1 MKDWLSLASSID
13 KVRTNYLIAIAC
25 GCLFLLMG
33 PTELLRALALLQIVA
48 PIKSWLGIALF
59 LSICLLIARIA
70 GRLQH
75 FCEHQLRL
83 ARLKRIVNRLTGEE
97 LGFLGEFILT
107 DCASIQ
113 APLGDGLAGALR
125 ANNLIF
131 QASSIGHPFSGLPY
145 GIQPLVKDYLRSKP
159 DLWTAHAERRIAG
172 KQNRINQ
179 FQL

>member
-1 MKDWLSLASSID
+1 MRCLTCCLPLLHLKSASYQIGIAREPIMKDWLSLASSID
-13 KVRTNYLIAIAC
+13 KIRTNYLIAIAC
-25 GCLFLLMG
+25 GCLFLLLG
-33 PTELLRALALLQIVA
+33 SAELLRALALLQIVA
-48 PIKSWLGIALF
+48 PIKSWFGIALF
-59 LSICLLIARIA
+59 LSICLLIARIT

-131 QASSIGHPFSGLPY
+131 QASSIGHPFSGYPMAFSH
-145 GIQPLVKDYLRSKP
+145 G
-159 DLWTAHAERRIAG
+159 
-172 KQNRINQ
+172 
-179 FQL
+179 